1 MADAPQVTFEAKL
14 ARIDEIVKQLETGSV
29 DLQRATEL
37 FKEGKTLARECD
49 ALLKTAQEQ
58 IDRAAGRED
67 PSAR

>member
-1 MADAPQVTFEAKL
+1 MADVPPATFEAKL

-37 FKEGKTLARECD
+37 FKEGKSLARECD
-49 ALLKTAQEQ
+49 SLLKTAQEQ

-67 PSAR
+67 ASTG